1 MNTLVQDVRYALRGL
16 RKNPVFTVVGVA
28 TLAIGIGA
36 NAAIFTVIDR
46 VLLSLLPVSR
56 PNELVLLRSPGPSQ
70 GHTWTDGDRA
80 TSFSY
85 PMYRGLRDRNRAFA
99 GLLAVFPFDASVV
112 ERDRAEQARGELVS
126 GNYFDVLGVAP
137 ALGRAIVPSDDTAPE
152 AHPVAVLSFD
162 YFRRR
167 FGGNSAVLN
176 KTITVNGRALTVVGV
191 ARSGFEGVQRGRPA
205 DLFVPITMK
214 ASMTPSWNGL
224 DDPKDYWVQM
234 IGRLKE
240 GESLRRAE
248 AMLAATYRSLL
259 AEVAPRLTGWDAGER
274 RRFVDRRIRLVAG
287 GGGRTI
293 LQTELAAPLLA
304 LMGMVGA
311 VLLIACANLA
321 GLLLARG
328 AARRREH
335 GIRLAVGANRTALF
349 RQTLVE
355 SLVIAVIGGAAGVA
369 LGSAVV
375 HLLVG
380 ALPADADLRR
390 IPMTIDLPVLLF
402 ALGASLAAGVLFG
415 LAPALRASRLDPNG
429 VLHGMPDPRG
439 GVLRFRRWLVSG
451 QVALTLALLVGAA
464 LFARSLRRL
473 SAVDLGL
480 RPEGIVQF
488 SINPRLTGAS
498 PEQTARQAR
507 DLTDVL
513 AALPGVRSVSASELG
528 VFQDNDSGGDVS
540 IDGVPAPPGAD
551 RQARRDWVGPDY
563 FATLGIPLAAG
574 REFSS
579 RDDAAG
585 AKVAIVNET
594 FARRYLGGRNPIGLR
609 IGFGPSGAPRDTEIV
624 GVARDSRSE
633 VDQEPLPFVFF
644 PYLQDARLREL
655 TFYVRRVGATETAV
669 RDVRAL
675 VSRVEPALPP
685 PDVER
690 LRSQIDDSTS
700 RRRLVGTLAM
710 AFAGV
715 AAFLACIGIYGVLAY
730 SVTQR
735 TREIGVRMA
744 VGATAASVRRLV
756 LADVVRFL
764 VAGAAAGVPLAFAVA
779 RLIASLLFGVRA
791 ADPGAFA
798 AATAAV
804 AAVALVAGYL
814 PARRAARIDPM
825 RALREE

>member
-1 MNTLVQDVRYALRGL
+1 MPIELKFA
-16 RKNPVFTVVGVA
+16 NPH
-28 TLAIGIGA
+28 
-36 NAAIFTVIDR
+36 
-46 VLLSLLPVSR
+46 S
-56 PNELVLLRSPGPSQ
+56 
-70 GHTWTDGDRA
+70 
-80 TSFSY
+80 
-85 PMYRGLRDRNRAFA
+85 
-99 GLLAVFPFDASVV
+99 
-112 ERDRAEQARGELVS
+112 
-126 GNYFDVLGVAP
+126 
-137 ALGRAIVPSDDTAPE
+137 
-152 AHPVAVLSFD
+152 
-162 YFRRR
+162 
-167 FGGNSAVLN
+167 
-176 KTITVNGRALTVVGV
+176 
-191 ARSGFEGVQRGRPA
+191 
-205 DLFVPITMK
+205 
-214 ASMTPSWNGL
+214 
-224 DDPKDYWVQM
+224 
-234 IGRLKE
+234 
-240 GESLRRAE
+240 
-248 AMLAATYRSLL
+248 
-259 AEVAPRLTGWDAGER
+259 
-274 RRFVDRRIRLVAG
+274 
-287 GGGRTI
+287 
-293 LQTELAAPLLA
+293 
-304 LMGMVGA
+304 
-311 VLLIACANLA
+311 
-321 GLLLARG
+321 
-328 AARRREH
+328 
-335 GIRLAVGANRTALF
+335 
-349 RQTLVE
+349 
-355 SLVIAVIGGAAGVA
+355 
-369 LGSAVV
+369 
-375 HLLVG
+375 
-380 ALPADADLRR
+380 
-390 IPMTIDLPVLLF
+390 
-402 ALGASLAAGVLFG
+402 
-415 LAPALRASRLDPNG
+415 
-429 VLHGMPDPRG
+429 
-439 GVLRFRRWLVSG
+439 
-451 QVALTLALLVGAA
+451 
-464 LFARSLRRL
+464 
-473 SAVDLGL
+473 
-480 RPEGIVQF
+480 
-488 SINPRLTGAS
+488 
-498 PEQTARQAR
+498 
-507 DLTDVL
+507 
-513 AALPGVRSVSASELG
+513 
-528 VFQDNDSGGDVS
+528 
-540 IDGVPAPPGAD
+540 
-551 RQARRDWVGPDY
+551 
-563 FATLGIPLAAG
+563 
-574 REFSS
+574 
-579 RDDAAG
+579 